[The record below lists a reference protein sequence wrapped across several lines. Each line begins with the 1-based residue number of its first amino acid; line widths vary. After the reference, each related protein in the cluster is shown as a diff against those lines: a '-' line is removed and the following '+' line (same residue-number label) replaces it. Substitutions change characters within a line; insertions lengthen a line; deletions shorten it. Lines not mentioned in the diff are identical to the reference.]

1 MDEDLKKLLQR
12 NLEVSEESLKI
23 LKKINRARIMA
34 TVYNTLK
41 LAIIILLSVGAYY
54 YVEPMI
60 NNLFGALNQ
69 LTGGAQSTQQ
79 IQDLLKQYR
88 LPR

>member
-1 MDEDLKKLLQR
+1 MDEELKKLLQR

-23 LKKINRARIMA
+23 LKKISRARIMA
-34 TVYNTLK
+34 AVYNTLK

-60 NNLFGALNQ
+60 NNLMGTLNQ
-69 LTGGAQSTQQ
+69 LTGGAQSAQQ
-79 IQDLLKQYR
+79 IQDLLKQYK

>member
-1 MDEDLKKLLQR
+1 MDEELKKLLQR

-34 TVYNTLK
+34 AVYNTLK

-60 NNLFGALNQ
+60 NNLLGTLNQ
-69 LTGGAQSTQQ
+69 LTGGAQSAQQ
-79 IQDLLKQYR
+79 IQDLLKQYQP
-88 LPR
+88 PR